1 MNRKLILSVFMLAP
15 LFFGCQKSLVPEL
28 ESNNDLL
35 LSDNEDYI
43 LKDAE
48 IEEAVELADYEVD
61 FFTTPKSGLRDFG
74 KDKKK
79 PPRGGKKPLGRRYH
93 MDNCPDITIDSTET
107 GFPRTITLNYGEG
120 TELRHGKLLKGKIII
135 YVSDP
140 PFTDGGTR
148 EITYENF
155 YVDSMNIAGNKLM
168 TFIGD
173 NSTIKIFSSSSDLIY
188 TFGDGSVESR
198 SSNKVRQWISGIDT
212 EFEPDDDIINITGS
226 SLFVNKEGDE
236 MEKLITDALV
246 KTGACK
252 YITQGVV
259 TFSINGEVDAVLD
272 YGQGDCDNKALLT
285 KDGETTEIDLKHKK
299 KKRKI

>member
-1 MNRKLILSVFMLAP
+1 MNRKLLFTVFVLAA
-15 LFFGCQKSLVPEL
+15 LFSGCQKSLMSDLVK
-28 ESNNDLL
+28 NTDLL
-35 LSDNEDYI
+35 VSDNEDYI

-48 IEEAVELADYEVD
+48 IEEAIELADYEVD

-74 KDKKK
+74 KNKKK
-79 PPRGGKKPLGRRYH
+79 PRRGGKKPLGGRYH

-107 GFPRTITLNYGEG
+107 GYPKTITLNYGEG
-120 TELRHGKLLKGKIII
+120 TELAHGKVLKGKIII

-148 EITYENF
+148 EITYEDF

-173 NSTIKIFSSSSDLIY
+173 NSTIKLFSSSSDLIY
-188 TFGDGSVESR
+188 TFGDGSTESR
-198 SSNKVRQWISGIDT
+198 SSEKVRQWIAGIDT

-236 MEKLITDALV
+236 IQKLITEALV

-252 YITQGVV
+252 YIIQGVV
-259 TFSINGEVDAVLD
+259 NFSINGETNAILD
-272 YGQGDCDNKALLT
+272 YGQGDCDNKAMLT
-285 KDGETTEIDLKHKK
+285 KDGETKEIVL
-299 KKRKI
+299 KRKGKR